1 MTVSQRFEK
10 LNGSEV
16 SREVLENIIADAKKA
31 NETEIVYRLSKIL
44 LDNPNSEEFYIELKK
59 YPKALNAPLK
69 KVDCTEVLNDN
80 GTLKKGW
87 SFENG
92 SFFSAKKN
100 TSEVTTDFTEK
111 ELKALGVP
119 FIENPTTVDDE
130 VYFLG
135 KPVSSEDI
143 YKMITDKM
151 VSLVKNATGFGY
163 KKKWGDYEY
172 YEKDGFLIPFNFV
185 TKKEYRG
192 VNFLMLKDSDLYSVY
207 DNPYFLTLKQV
218 KERKGTI
225 KKGAK
230 AKSVIYFTLLFK
242 FVDKKKNIDFGTYD
256 KKKMIA
262 FLKKN
267 KISEKQFNLV
277 VRQVPIIKYYNVFN
291 GSDIE
296 GIDFKLDT
304 LKVGKVYKS
313 EESKSHKKNEVAE
326 LILKHQPKPSPSLSH
341 GGNRAFYRPSTD
353 SIKMPRLNSFE
364 TPNDYYRTLFHEL
377 SHSTGHP
384 SRLKRDFTGKFGSK
398 SYAKEELIAE
408 FGAVFLSAQAGI
420 IWHSDKNHA
429 EYLKNWLSVLKF
441 AEDDKRFLMRA
452 ASQAQKSTDLILNLN
467 KDNEPAFYKDL
478 IKLVKSKPKKKP
490 EPKQMQLALAGQKL
504 TSSVEKFTP
513 EIPKIKEEAQ
523 PAETFLAAPIVF
535 DTPQETES
543 FIKQEE
549 PTVTEKK
556 PKPVQPQLKQNSGSS
571 LADKLLERQN
581 KVYEYYN
588 ISDEYISAFLGKIEK
603 KEKESVVITL
613 TGGQGS
619 GKTRKT
625 FRFMNALAKNY
636 RVGHGSLEEHP
647 DSTLYWDKV
656 YEYIDDDSFS
666 NISNPV
672 IESVEDLDTLIKN
685 NDVIVIDSFAKM
697 QELEK
702 GFEIDKDLR
711 KKYDGKLFLVIFQ
724 QTADG
729 KMRGG
734 TKSQYDADIVLFTE
748 KFNDYTK
755 SYIYPDKNRYQKT
768 PLHELRYNIYSG
780 ELQKIEEEKEE

>member
-1 MTVSQRFEK
+1 MTVQQKFND

-16 SREVLENIIADAKKA
+16 SRDTLHNIIAEAKKD
-31 NETEIVYRLSKIL
+31 NQTEIVYRLSKIL
-44 LDNPNSEEFYIELKK
+44 IDNPDSEEFHIELKQ
-59 YPKALNAPLK
+59 YPTALNAPAQ
-69 KVDCTEVLNDN
+69 KVNYTEVLNDN
-80 GTLKKGW
+80 GTLKQGW
-87 SFENG
+87 SFEHG
-92 SFFSAKKN
+92 RFISTSKKP
-100 TSEVTTDFTEK
+100 SEVTTDFTAD
-111 ELKALGVP
+111 ELKSMGVP
-119 FIENPTTVDDE
+119 FIENPSAVDDE

-163 KKKWGDYEY
+163 KRMWGNYEY
-172 YEKDGFLIPFNFV
+172 YEKDGFLIPLNFV

-192 VNFLMLKDSDLYSVY
+192 VNFLMLKESDFYSVY
-207 DNPYFLTLKQV
+207 DNPYFLTFKQV

-225 KKGAK
+225 KKGSR
-230 AKSVIYFTLLFK
+230 AKSIIYFTLLYK
-242 FVDKKKNIDFGTYD
+242 FVDEKKKIDFGTYD

-267 KISEKQFNLV
+267 KISEKQFSSV
-277 VRQVPIIKYYNVFN
+277 VRQIPIIKYYNVFN
-291 GSDIE
+291 GADIE
-296 GIDFKLDT
+296 GIDFKLDA

-313 EESKSHKKNEVAE
+313 DESKRHKKNEVAE

-341 GGNRAFYRPSTD
+341 GGSRAFYRPSTD
-353 SIKMPRLNSFE
+353 SIKMPRFNSFE

-377 SHSTGHP
+377 SHSTGH
-384 SRLKRDFTGKFGSK
+384 SARLERDFNGKFGSK

-429 EYLKNWLSVLKF
+429 EYLKNWLNVLKF
-441 AEDDKRFLMRA
+441 AEDDNKFLMRA
-452 ASQAQKSTDLILNLN
+452 ASQAQKSTDFILNLN
-467 KDNEPAFYKDL
+467 KDKEPAFYKDL
-478 IKLVKSKPKKKP
+478 MKLAKTKPKKKA
-490 EPKQMQLALAGQKL
+490 EPKQLELALAGQKP
-504 TSSVEKFTP
+504 TFSVERFTP
-513 EIPKIKEEAQ
+513 VVPGTKEEL
-523 PAETFLAAPIVF
+523 PLIETSLAAPIVF
-535 DTPQETES
+535 DTDSITKETEQTNI
-543 FIKQEE
+543 IKQEQ
-549 PTVTEKK
+549 
-556 PKPVQPQLKQNSGSS
+556 PVKVLVKQSNGDS
-571 LADKLLERQN
+571 LAEKIKQRQN
-581 KVYEYYN
+581 KVFEYYN
-588 ISDEYISAFLGKIEK
+588 IPDEELSAFLGKIEK

-619 GKTRKT
+619 GKTRKA

-636 RVGHGSLEEHP
+636 SVGHASNEEHP

-656 YEYIDDDSFS
+656 YEYIDEDSFS
-666 NISNPV
+666 NINNPV
-672 IESVEDLDTLIKN
+672 IENVDDLDSLIKK

-702 GFEIDKDLR
+702 GFEVDKDLR

-755 SYIYPDKNRYQKT
+755 SYVYPDKNRYQKT

-780 ELQKIEEEKEE
+780 KLQKVEEKTM

>member
-1 MTVSQRFEK
+1 MTVQQKFK
-10 LNGSEV
+10 NLNGSEV
-16 SREVLENIIADAKKA
+16 SSKVLENIIADAKKA

-44 LDNPNSEEFYIELKK
+44 IDNPDSEEFHIELKQ
-59 YPKALNAPLK
+59 YPTALNAPLQ
-69 KVDCTEVLNDN
+69 KVNYTEVLNDN
-80 GTLKKGW
+80 GTLKQGW
-87 SFENG
+87 CFEHG
-92 SFFSAKKN
+92 RFISTSKK
-100 TSEVTTDFTEK
+100 TYEVTTDFTAD
-111 ELKALGVP
+111 ELKSLGVP
-119 FIENPTTVDDE
+119 FIENPDSVDDE

-163 KKKWGDYEY
+163 KKKWGNYEY
-172 YEKDGFLIPFNFV
+172 YEKDGFLIPLNFV

-192 VNFLMLKDSDLYSVY
+192 VNFLMLKESDFYSVY
-207 DNPYFLTLKQV
+207 DNPYFLTFKQV

-225 KKGAK
+225 KKGSK

-242 FVDKKKNIDFGTYD
+242 FVDEKKKIDFGTYD

-267 KISEKQFNLV
+267 KISEKQFSSV
-277 VRQVPIIKYYNVFN
+277 VRQIPIIKYYNVFN
-291 GSDIE
+291 GDDIE
-296 GIDFKLDT
+296 GIDFKLDA

-313 EESKSHKKNEVAE
+313 DESKKHKKNEVAE
-326 LILKHQPKPSPSLSH
+326 LILKHQQKPKPSLSH
-341 GGNRAFYRPSTD
+341 GGDKAFYRPSTD
-353 SIKMPRLNSFE
+353 SIKMPRFNSFE

-377 SHSTGHP
+377 SHSTGHS
-384 SRLKRDFTGKFGSK
+384 SRLKRDFKGKFGSK

-441 AEDDKRFLMRA
+441 AEDDKKFLMRA
-452 ASQAQKSTDLILNLN
+452 ASQAQKSTDFILNLN

-478 IKLVKSKPKKKP
+478 MKLVRSESKKKE
-490 EPKQMQLALAGQKL
+490 EPKQLELALAGKKI

-513 EIPKIKEEAQ
+513 VVPDPIEKQQIEKS
-523 PAETFLAAPIVF
+523 LAAPIVF
-535 DTPQETES
+535 DTDNKVKKTEPNIKIPQVKPIKPRLKES
-543 FIKQEE
+543 KG
-549 PTVTEKK
+549 T
-556 PKPVQPQLKQNSGSS
+556 S
-571 LADKLLERQN
+571 LADKILERQN
-581 KVYEYYN
+581 KVFEYYD
-588 ISDEYISAFLGKIEK
+588 IPEEHLDKFLGKIEK

-619 GKTRKT
+619 GKTRKA

-636 RVGHGSLEEHP
+636 RVGHASIEEHP

-656 YEYIDDDSFS
+656 YEYIDEDSFK
-666 NISNPV
+666 NIENPV
-672 IESVEDLDTLIKN
+672 VESIDDLDALIKN

-702 GFEIDKDLR
+702 GFEVDKDLR

-748 KFNDYTK
+748 KFDDYTK
-755 SYIYPDKNRYQKT
+755 SYVYPDKNRYQKI
-768 PLHELRYNIYSG
+768 PLHELRYSIYSG
-780 ELQKIEEEKEE
+780 ELQEVA